1 MPRPDAMD
9 RLRMAEED
17 ARYASQCIQI
27 VQALATRTDGPEPER
42 LDVLIEQA
50 RRVVSQRGR

>member
-1 MPRPDAMD
+1 
-9 RLRMAEED
+9 MAEED